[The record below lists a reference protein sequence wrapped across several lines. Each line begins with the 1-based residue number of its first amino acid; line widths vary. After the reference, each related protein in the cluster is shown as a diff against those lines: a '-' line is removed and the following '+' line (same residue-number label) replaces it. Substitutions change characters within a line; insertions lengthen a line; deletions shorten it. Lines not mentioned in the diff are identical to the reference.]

1 MPMLTLRD
9 WLDQFSILRAGEVSL
24 RTDQNFDATFA
35 YLREKLGEDRDIRK
49 IKPADADDWRV
60 WLRARGLSESTVC
73 SHIRRAKVLFER
85 ACLRELIPRNPFD
98 KLPSTDPAPTKD
110 WYKLTEDEVSR
121 LIDACPT
128 NEWKR
133 LVGLCAYAGLRRGE
147 ALRLLH
153 SDIDLARRR
162 LYVRP
167 SGPYETTKERGRH
180 CLLECVLSDLMAT
193 GDKSAFVVGSLAR
206 MEVSTVFKGMVGI
219 QKRAGIIFAHPF
231 HTLRK
236 WRASSWREQYPEFV
250 VDGWLGHSASVARKH
265 YVTIGEQYYG
275 VPVTSSI

>member
-1 MPMLTLRD
+1 MLTLRD

-35 YLREKLGEDRDIRK
+35 YLREKLGEDQDIRK

-110 WYKLTEDEVSR
+110 WYKLTEAEVSH
-121 LIDACPT
+121 LIQACPSDD
-128 NEWKR
+128 WKR

-147 ALRLLH
+147 ALRLLYGDL
-153 SDIDLARRR
+153 DISRRR

-167 SGPYETTKERGRH
+167 SGPYETTKERARH

-193 GDKSAFVVGSLAR
+193 GDQSGFVVGSLAR

-219 QKRAGIIFAHPF
+219 QKRAGVVFESPF
-231 HTLRK
+231 HALRK
-236 WRASSWREQYPEFV
+236 FRATHWRQVYPEFV
-250 VDGWLGHSASVARKH
+250 VDAWMGHSASVAKRF
-265 YVTIGEQYYG
+265 YVSIPESYYEPA
-275 VPVTSSI
+275 PV